1 MMVLIFREMVIL
13 RSLQSREVSHQ
24 VAGMLALIFRADGH
38 PPCPPVQGG
47 PHQVAGMIVLI
58 FREMVILL
66 ALQSRE
72 VLIKW
77 QV

>member
-1 MMVLIFREMVIL
+1 
-13 RSLQSREVSHQ
+13 
-24 VAGMLALIFRADGH
+24 VAGKM
-38 PPCPPVQGG
+38 
-47 PHQVAGMIVLI
+47 VLI

>member
-1 MMVLIFREMVIL
+1 MAGRMVLIFREMVIL
-13 RSLQSREVSHQ
+13 LALQFREV
-24 VAGMLALIFRADGH
+24 LI
-38 PPCPPVQGG
+38 
-47 PHQVAGMIVLI
+47 MVLI

>member
-1 MMVLIFREMVIL
+1 LAGIMVLIL
-13 RSLQSREVSHQ
+13 
-24 VAGMLALIFRADGH
+24 
-38 PPCPPVQGG
+38 
-47 PHQVAGMIVLI
+47 
-58 FREMVILL
+58 REMVILL

>member
-1 MMVLIFREMVIL
+1 
-13 RSLQSREVSHQ
+13 
-24 VAGMLALIFRADGH
+24 VAGI
-38 PPCPPVQGG
+38 
-47 PHQVAGMIVLI
+47 IVLI

>member
-1 MMVLIFREMVIL
+1 MMAF
-13 RSLQSREVSHQ
+13 
-24 VAGMLALIFRADGH
+24 
-38 PPCPPVQGG
+38 
-47 PHQVAGMIVLI
+47 I

-72 VLIKW
+72 VLIQW

>member
-1 MMVLIFREMVIL
+1 
-13 RSLQSREVSHQ
+13 
-24 VAGMLALIFRADGH
+24 VAGMMVI
-38 PPCPPVQGG
+38 
-47 PHQVAGMIVLI
+47 I

>member
-1 MMVLIFREMVIL
+1 M
-13 RSLQSREVSHQ
+13 
-24 VAGMLALIFRADGH
+24 
-38 PPCPPVQGG
+38 
-47 PHQVAGMIVLI
+47 VLI

>member
-1 MMVLIFREMVIL
+1 
-13 RSLQSREVSHQ
+13 
-24 VAGMLALIFRADGH
+24 VAGMMA
-38 PPCPPVQGG
+38 
-47 PHQVAGMIVLI
+47 LI

>member
-1 MMVLIFREMVIL
+1 LLIQGSI
-13 RSLQSREVSHQ
+13 SLCDYLGSETSFNLDKESHTM
-24 VAGMLALIFRADGH
+24 A
-38 PPCPPVQGG
+38 
-47 PHQVAGMIVLI
+47 LI